1 MKTRIK
7 VILFSLA
14 VLVFV
19 SCQENNI
26 LDPKL
31 SSDDSPSASLQKMGW
46 NTSQEY
52 SWSLVTE
59 YLPEGYTVLVSA
71 PSLSFTYMNYNFNLT
86 FTIGT
91 GYTYWEYRPNTI
103 KIYTNNSLMDED
115 TWYTTDIG
123 SGLKS
128 EGWSN
133 WINFTYNGVNM
144 SYRYY
149 TDIVTYEDRNYYN
162 LKKNRI
168 RNVQVQIYGYVNPDV
183 PTGFSV
189 SPIAHNNLNQAV
201 TVSWNVSSDTD
212 VTGYKIYR
220 KLQTD
225 SYYSLIQS
233 IGSRT
238 TSSWVDYSVPWSESS
253 PEMTIVGYKMVAYD
267 GTHNLTSVYTAV
279 RTSALP

>member
-31 SSDDSPSASLQKMGW
+31 SSDNSPSASLQKMGW

-71 PSLSFTYMNYNFNLT
+71 PSLSFTYM
-86 FTIGT
+86 
-91 GYTYWEYRPNTI
+91 
-103 KIYTNNSLMDED
+103 NNSLMDED

-267 GTHNLTSVYTAV
+267 GTHNLTCVYTAV